1 MDLLGNGRNQ
11 RRRLLPPSAN
21 AGGRFSAGRVA
32 YLLKSNFHV
41 DSQKTTKPCT
51 SIRDNLFPGFFY
63 KVRQILHCLEFDF
76 WVLDAFLETIRIF
89 RELGMRVL

>member
-1 MDLLGNGRNQ
+1 M
-11 RRRLLPPSAN
+11 
-21 AGGRFSAGRVA
+21 
-32 YLLKSNFHV
+32 
-41 DSQKTTKPCT
+41 
-51 SIRDNLFPGFFY
+51 RDNLFPGFFY